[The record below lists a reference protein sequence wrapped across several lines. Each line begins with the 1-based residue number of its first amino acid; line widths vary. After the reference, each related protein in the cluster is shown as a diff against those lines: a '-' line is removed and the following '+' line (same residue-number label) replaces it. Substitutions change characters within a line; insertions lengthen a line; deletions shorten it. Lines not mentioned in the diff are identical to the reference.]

1 MTCAL
6 ACAIK
11 DHAVQ
16 LALAVQDD
24 PPSLVNISLRQATT
38 GDNIRTWTLRKA
50 SVPEYRVYE
59 RGLSD

>member
-6 ACAIK
+6 AYAIK

-16 LALAVQDD
+16 VALAVQDD

-38 GDNIRTWTLRKA
+38 GRQYTYVDPSEGLRA
-50 SVPEYRVYE
+50 RVPGV
-59 RGLSD
+59 

>member
-6 ACAIK
+6 AYAIW

-24 PPSLVNISLRQATT
+24 PPSLINIGLRQAT
-38 GDNIRTWTLRKA
+38 A
-50 SVPEYRVYE
+50 E
-59 RGLSD
+59 R

>member
-6 ACAIK
+6 AYAIK

-16 LALAVQDD
+16 LALAVRDD

-38 GDNIRTWTLRKA
+38 EKQHTYVDPSEGLRA
-50 SVPEYRVYE
+50 RVPGV
-59 RGLSD
+59 